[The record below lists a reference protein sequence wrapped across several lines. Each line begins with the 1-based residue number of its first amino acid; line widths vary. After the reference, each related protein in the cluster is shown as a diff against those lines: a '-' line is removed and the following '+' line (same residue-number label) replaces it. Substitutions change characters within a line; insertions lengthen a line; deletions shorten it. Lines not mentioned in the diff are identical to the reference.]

1 VGRVKTGKADRPR
14 RAGAGLAL
22 FVCNVV
28 ACVWLAGCAVQRA
41 EDRGLKTE
49 DMQSKNVLSDDK
61 KSESPSAISRT
72 QNELE
77 NKKKPAQEYTPSRPD
92 SDFYGTIPAED
103 YLHLVKEGMRRSWN
117 NGDASQYD
125 DYHLRIRLEFK
136 YDTTIPDKRVIQIN
150 RIYFMGPLIGSELS
164 QDVTTQIIKY
174 LEARGFFKIVVRD
187 SPDNIK
193 VEITDDASFKKY
205 LWRRYN
211 PTFPHALDIGFFKFA
226 RNPFIES
233 SFTELPPSGACPSD
247 DLVAFIYDMRIEPV
261 EGVFHDLVS
270 KRKLASIY
278 ECRLPSFRTYH
289 GEGIPPKHVILT
301 KIQ

>member
-1 VGRVKTGKADRPR
+1 MTGRLR
-14 RAGAGLAL
+14 RARYGLA
-22 FVCNVV
+22 FV
-28 ACVWLAGCAVQRA
+28 ACVWLAGCASDGGQGDKQSSNIITD
-41 EDRGLKTE
+41 DR
-49 DMQSKNVLSDDK
+49 N
-61 KSESPSAISRT
+61 SESKPANNRI
-72 QNELE
+72 QQQGLQ
-77 NKKKPAQEYTPSRPD
+77 NKKKPAQEYTPSRPV
-92 SDFYGTIPAED
+92 SDFIGTIPAQD
-103 YLHLVKEGMRRSWN
+103 YLRFVKEGMRRSWN
-117 NGDASQYD
+117 NGDAAQYD
-125 DYHLRIRLEFK
+125 DYHLRIRLEFE

-150 RIYFMGPLIGSELS
+150 RIYFNGPLMGSELS
-164 QDVTTQIIKY
+164 QDVKTQIIRY
-174 LEARGFFKIVVRD
+174 LESRGFFKIVEKT
-187 SPDNIK
+187 SPDTIK